1 MRKLVIDIQVGLI
14 AIAAALVVAV
24 LIAASTFTAAHHTK
38 DTISVTG
45 SAKNPIEADL
55 VQWDI
60 SVSTEGPV
68 LAGAARRLEGDVLAV
83 RRFLITGGLAASEL
97 QLPPLQTS
105 SYQHRLSKTRS
116 VTVFTASQSIA
127 IETRKIDAVDRL
139 GRDLASLVAQGI
151 DVQADPISYVST
163 QLVEARIA
171 ALSAATANAKQRA
184 ETIVKGLGAKL
195 GRLRQANLGV
205 YQVTPRYSTDVAG
218 EGINDTSS
226 RQKDVTAVVTVTF
239 EVKH

>member
-1 MRKLVIDIQVGLI
+1 VV
-14 AIAAALVVAV
+14 IAAD
-24 LIAASTFTAAHHTK
+24 TFTAAHHTR

-45 SAKNPIEADL
+45 SAKKPIDADL
-55 VQWDI
+55 VQW
-60 SVSTEGPV
+60 SMTVSTEGPV
-68 LAGAARRLEGDVLAV
+68 LAGAAQRLDLQVAQV
-83 RRFLITGGLAASEL
+83 RRFLLAGGLKAGEL
-97 QLPPLQTS
+97 NLPPLVTD
-105 SYQHRLSKTRS
+105 SYERRLSKTRS
-116 VTVFTASQSIA
+116 VTVYTASQA
-127 IETRKIDAVDRL
+127 IWIQTRNIDAVDAL
-139 GRDLASLVAQGI
+139 GREVGTLVARGI
-151 DVQADPISYVST
+151 DVGAQPIAYVST
-163 QLVEARIA
+163 QLAEARIE
-171 ALSAATANAKQRA
+171 ALSAATANAQQRA